1 MDYRW
6 YTSSRRLYF
15 YQKDIIG
22 GNPNKTKLAPGDV
35 FNRHFDG
42 KNEDG
47 RALGIWPTE
56 RAMKIGIRP
65 TAAVF
70 VPQKSMIHPTKPLFT
85 MIFPIQ
91 MAILGYPPLPCW
103 DKPIW
108 AWWKAQ
114 LLLIYIPISCWFIP
128 SPNQVRIYCWFINV
142 YNTYN
147 VVTPKFK
154 TRPIFVHRTPTIVA
168 RHHGFLSLLSF
179 RIHFLHGN
187 VYIYI
192 YTYTY
197 IYIRM
202 YTVIYI
208 YN

>member
-1 MDYRW
+1 MF
-6 YTSSRRLYF
+6 SIAISE
-15 YQKDIIG
+15 
-22 GNPNKTKLAPGDV
+22 
-35 FNRHFDG
+35 DG

-47 RALGIWPTE
+47 RVRLGDMTNRNGESNEDWDSTNC
-56 RAMKIGIRP
+56 RC
-65 TAAVF
+65 VC
-70 VPQKSMIHPTKPLFT
+70 PTKKHDTPNKNIKFT

-154 TRPIFVHRTPTIVA
+154 TRPIFVHRTPTIGA

-179 RIHFLHGN
+179 RIHFFHGN
-187 VYIYI
+187 VYIYT

-197 IYIRM
+197 FYIRM